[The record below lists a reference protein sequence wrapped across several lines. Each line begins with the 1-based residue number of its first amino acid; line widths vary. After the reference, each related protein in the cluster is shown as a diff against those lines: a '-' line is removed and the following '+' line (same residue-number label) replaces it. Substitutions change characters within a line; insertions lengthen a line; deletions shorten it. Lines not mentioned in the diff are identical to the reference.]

1 MVLVFIV
8 NKLSQIETKNLL
20 QRSLRDVD
28 IDTMK
33 TAAANI
39 VLSSLFLFS
48 HHALATKIVQ
58 VKNGKVMIDT
68 EGDSFN
74 VGDQLTAIDGNGKK
88 RGRLTIKKLKGRRAL
103 ADVDKGNVQA
113 SFTLEAYS
121 GSKRRAGYDG
131 ERNSESSTAAKKMTS
146 QDKTA
151 WGLMAGFSQNSMTV
165 QLTGA
170 SAAMKGSS
178 YSLLGF
184 YQIALDKDISV
195 KGYGGY
201 QTLIASGSIGTAV
214 CSGSTNC
221 TIDISYIGLDAVV
234 RYTVFRT
241 RTIDFWMGAGFGYLF
256 PISKTSSAVNT
267 GSISANI
274 TYNFVLGVDYHLNKN
289 HFVPIEFNYGVFPS
303 NSSAEA
309 NQMSLS
315 AGYGW
320 SF

>member
-1 MVLVFIV
+1 
-8 NKLSQIETKNLL
+8 
-20 QRSLRDVD
+20 
-28 IDTMK
+28 MK
-33 TAAANI
+33 TAAVKI
-39 VLSSLFLFS
+39 LLSSLFLFS

-58 VKNGKVMIDT
+58 VKNGKVMIDS
-68 EGDSFN
+68 EGDSIN
-74 VGDQLTAIDGNGKK
+74 VGDQFTAIDNNGKK
-88 RGRLTIKKLKGRRAL
+88 RGRITVTKIKGNRAL
-103 ADVDKGNVQA
+103 ADIEKGNVQA
-113 SFTLEAYS
+113 DFNLEAYS
-121 GSKRRAGYDG
+121 GSKRRGSNSA
-131 ERNSESSTAAKKMTS
+131 ERNSDSSSASKKMS
-146 QDKTA
+146 SHDKTA

-165 QLTGA
+165 QLTGTA
-170 SAAMKGSS
+170 AAMKGSS

-201 QTLIASGSIGTAV
+201 QTLVASGSIATAV

-234 RYTVFRT
+234 RYTVFRA
-241 RTIDFWMGAGFGYLF
+241 RTMDFWVGAGFGYLF

-274 TYNFVLGVDYHLNKN
+274 TYNGVLGVDYHLNKN
-289 HFVPIEFNYGVFPS
+289 HFIPIEFNYGVFPS